1 MSPQVINIGEL
12 AIDALTE
19 AEVVAHVL
27 GELHAGRGGR
37 LGTLNV
43 DIFRAASRDPALKQL
58 IGGSTLLVADGMPVV
73 WGAKLRG
80 TPVPERVTGAS
91 LILSLTQAAAR
102 EGRSV
107 YLLGGAAGVP
117 ERARAA
123 LCHRYPTLI
132 VAGAEAPPLGFD
144 GTAAGI
150 DAVCA
155 RVVAAA
161 PDIVYVGLGFP
172 KQERLIARLAPAVPS
187 SWFIGCGAAIS
198 FAAGTLRRAPPWMQ
212 QVGLEWLFRL
222 ASEPRRLAHRY
233 LINDLPFAALL
244 LLTCAAHGFGRDSD
258 GRPAIGTRARC
269 RSDQHSRASNTQ
281 RQAQVARAR
290 PLPTPRAPVEATRF
304 TATDADLQESVGR
317 YGL

>member
-1 MSPQVINIGEL
+1 M
-12 AIDALTE
+12 
-19 AEVVAHVL
+19 
-27 GELHAGRGGR
+27 
-37 LGTLNV
+37 
-43 DIFRAASRDPALKQL
+43 
-58 IGGSTLLVADGMPVV
+58 V

-91 LILSLTQAAAR
+91 LILSLTQAAAQ

-117 ERARAA
+117 EQARAA

-155 RVVAAA
+155 RVAAAA

-187 SWFIGCGAAIS
+187 SWFVGCGAAIS
-198 FAAGTLRRAPPWMQ
+198 FAAGTLRRAPRWMQ
-212 QVGLEWLFRL
+212 QAGLEWLFRL

-233 LINDLPFAALL
+233 LIDDVPCAALL
-244 LLTCAAHGFGRDSD
+244 LLTCAAHRFGRDSN
-258 GRPAIGTRARC
+258 GRPGIGPSERY
-269 RSDQHSRASNTQ
+269 RSDPPSRADSAEG
-281 RQAQVARAR
+281 QAQVLRAR
-290 PLPTPRAPVEATRF
+290 QVSTPRAQVEATRF
-304 TATDADLQESVGR
+304 TATDADLQESASR